1 MQVNNAC
8 VICMYILHNLASVFI
23 SDWFKYSLSANWTFS
38 LWCVALIKSV
48 SLNWP
53 WFTKILGQFVTRM
66 RKNWLILKINCEYHI
81 KHILMSPIIIMMTVF
96 KILTYIITSITAIP
110 IRQCIPNHL
119 VSYNVSLIEL
129 PHTVYFQLIGPI

>member
-38 LWCVALIKSV
+38 LGCVALIKSV

-53 WFTKILGQFVTRM
+53 WFTNILGQFVTRM
-66 RKNWLILKINCEYHI
+66 RKNWLWYWKLSVNFEN
-81 KHILMSPIIIMMTVF
+81 TVW
-96 KILTYIITSITAIP
+96 
-110 IRQCIPNHL
+110 N
-119 VSYNVSLIEL
+119 
-129 PHTVYFQLIGPI
+129 